1 MNSLIQNSIE
11 HDLNPFI
18 IFDSQA
24 RVIKY
29 NNEAEY
35 LLSFVC
41 AKKLYD
47 FALNYAPHTFG
58 FKNSY
63 IDKEFNRNHYYSI
76 MVGYEDDK
84 YLAVKLYKSVDAMQK
99 QSTKKELLYKT
110 NIYALIEI
118 ALNNRLKNTKVIKY
132 LDPSL
137 PEVMINTKAFLNLLN
152 NALLAFSE
160 QKQIELSLNIKVAE
174 TILIDNKRYP
184 VCALKI
190 KAKEPI
196 NLDKDLTPLT
206 KDTNALIFTKDNSIT
221 IEFPL
226 IQESN

>member
-1 MNSLIQNSIE
+1 MNSLILESIE

-18 IFDSQA
+18 IFDSNA
-24 RVIKY
+24 RVVKY
-29 NNEAEY
+29 NTEAEY

-41 AKKLYD
+41 NKKLYD
-47 FALNYAPHTFG
+47 FALNYAPQTYG

-63 IDKEFNRNHYYSI
+63 IDKVFNRNHYYAI
-76 MVGYEDDK
+76 MVGYEDDEN
-84 YLAVKLYKSVDAMQK
+84 LVVKLYKSVDTAQK
-99 QSTKKELLYKT
+99 QITKKELLHST

-118 ALNNRLKNTKVIKY
+118 AINNTLKDTKVVKY

-152 NALLAFSE
+152 NTLLTFNK

-174 TILIDNKRYP
+174 NMLIDNNRYP
-184 VCALKI
+184 VCALNI
-190 KAKEPI
+190 KSKEPI
-196 NLDKDLTPLT
+196 NLEEDLTYLT

-226 IQESN
+226 IQEN